1 MLTSLFDY
9 ELPEHFIAQQPAEPR
24 DSSRLLVLHRA
35 TGQVEHRIFRNIG
48 DYLSPGDLLVGND
61 SRVIPARLHGR
72 KLTGAAVE
80 VFLLRQQD
88 EAGRVW
94 ECLVRGKKI
103 VEGTKLEIGRW
114 GGGELRRNIQNHPA
128 SPSPISAT
136 IQLVH
141 ESGTRLVE
149 FSEPIQ
155 PYLDELGEVPLPPYI
170 TEYKGDRERYQ
181 TVYSRP
187 EGSAAAPTAGLHVT
201 PELLIQLRN
210 QGVRFETVTLHVGLD
225 TFKPV
230 ESDVV
235 EEHHIHSEWAELSS
249 RTARTINDATLA
261 GGRIVAIGT
270 TATRTLEWAATGAQ
284 GLDPYDTNAC
294 PWQRVAAFGGDV
306 NLFIYPGYRYRAVDR
321 LITNFHL
328 PKSSLLMLVSA
339 FIAQSHPDDVDAGRR
354 ILLETYEIAKQ
365 EGYRFFSFGDALLIL

>member
-1 MLTSLFDY
+1 MSRNTDDKITMLTSLFDY
-9 ELPEHFIAQQPAEPR
+9 ELPPHFIAQQPAEPR

-35 TGQVEHRIFRNIG
+35 TGQIEHRSFRDIG

-72 KLTGAAVE
+72 KVTGGAVE

-88 EAGRVW
+88 EAGALW
-94 ECLVRGKKI
+94 ECLVRGKKL
-103 VEGTKLEIGRW
+103 VEGTKLEIER
-114 GGGELRRNIQNHPA
+114 LRDWEIDARLQETNPQSAIRN
-128 SPSPISAT
+128 
-136 IQLVH
+136 
-141 ESGTRLVE
+141 LVE

-170 TEYKGDRERYQ
+170 TEYTGDRERYQ

-187 EGSAAAPTAGLHVT
+187 EGSAAAPTAGLHFT
-201 PELLIQLRN
+201 PDLLIQLRN
-210 QGVRFETVTLHVGLD
+210 QGVSFDTVTLHVGLD

-230 ESDVV
+230 ESATV
-235 EEHHIHSEWAELSS
+235 EDHHIHSEWAELSS
-249 RTARTINDATLA
+249 RTARAINDTTLA

-270 TATRTLEWAATGAQ
+270 TATRTLEWAATDAQ
-284 GLDPYDTNAC
+284 GLDPYEPNAC

-339 FIAQSHPDDVDAGRR
+339 FIAQAHPDDVDAGRR

-365 EGYRFFSFGDALLIL
+365 EGYRFFSFGDAMLIL